1 MSRETIA
8 APSRPEAGFMTV
20 LSAPS
25 GGGKTT
31 ILKCLLAL
39 GDPDFQYSVSATT
52 RKPRDGEVNGR
63 DYQFLSTE
71 EFHRRVQAG
80 EFIEFAFVHGNF
92 YGTPRTSVQT
102 WMAQGKI
109 VLLDLDVQGGLNV
122 KRQIGARALLIFIQ
136 PPSLEALRQ
145 RLELRNTDKPED
157 IAARMETARQ
167 ELEQARFYDHAV
179 INVDLESTVRE
190 VREII
195 NHRRHQKADSLSR
208 GLDIIKE

>member
-1 MSRETIA
+1 
-8 APSRPEAGFMTV
+8 MTV

-31 ILKCLLAL
+31 ILKCLLAV

-52 RKPRDGEVNGR
+52 RQPRNGEVNGR
-63 DYQFLSTE
+63 DYYFLTPE
-71 EFHRRVQAG
+71 EFHRRIQAG
-80 EFIEFAFVHGNF
+80 EFIEFAYVHGNF
-92 YGTPRTSVQT
+92 YGTPRAEVQT

-122 KRQIGARALLIFIQ
+122 KRQMGARALLIFIR

-145 RLELRNTDKPED
+145 RLELRNTDRPED
-157 IAARMETARQ
+157 IAARMDTARH
-167 ELEQARFYDHAV
+167 ELEQAQFYDHVV
-179 INVDLESTVRE
+179 INMDLESTVRQ

-195 NHRRHQKADSLSR
+195 NHRRQQTADSQPR
-208 GLDIIKE
+208 GLDIVKKE